1 MKHIL
6 IILISIHLLSS
17 PVNGQSDD
25 KCYVVVDSSENIN
38 PSLLLKVSIS
48 LISKF
53 VRDVEDIPVMGITMD
68 SCHYQVAG
76 IKNNETTF
84 ITFKG
89 EGLNSYGDSKLP
101 GSDGFQQS
109 IIKSLYRSLRDKR
122 NIICK
127 DYGTLL
133 DECNKAAKKETGVMF
148 GIQKKSK
155 WGGFK
160 MEWYD
165 DDDDD
170 RHSRYIGEIENGLP
184 NGKGVEKAWTPDY
197 RGKEGWTTY
206 EGEWKDGKR
215 HGYGT
220 LNQPGPYVHEGNYI
234 DGQRTGQGKITFPD
248 GATYLGEFKDGKQ
261 NGHAIYTFSDG
272 YKFIGVFKNDR
283 PWNGK
288 EYDPDRKLSVNFKNG
303 KAL

>member
-17 PVNGQSDD
+17 TVNGQSDD

-38 PSLLLKVSIS
+38 PSLLLNVSIS

-84 ITFKG
+84 VTFKG

-109 IIKSLYRSLRDKR
+109 ILKSLYRALRDKR

-148 GIQKKSK
+148 GIQSKSK
-155 WGGFK
+155 WGGKK

-184 NGKGVEKAWTPDY
+184 NGKGIEKAWSIDK
-197 RGKEGWTTY
+197 GKEGWITY
-206 EGEWKDGKR
+206 EGGWKDG
-215 HGYGT
+215 
-220 LNQPGPYVHEGNYI
+220 V
-234 DGQRTGQGKITFPD
+234 
-248 GATYLGEFKDGKQ
+248 
-261 NGHAIYTFSDG
+261 
-272 YKFIGVFKNDR
+272 
-283 PWNGK
+283 
-288 EYDPDRKLSVNFKNG
+288 
-303 KAL
+303 